1 MKTLKHLLIVYIVSR
16 WFFFVCFFKLKKN
29 AEAVHHHLIIQQFV
43 EPPLS
48 GITLINDFL

>member
-16 WFFFVCFFKLKKN
+16 WFFFVFLNLRKMQKQCII
-29 AEAVHHHLIIQQFV
+29 IIQQFV

-48 GITLINDFL
+48 GIT